1 MKTKIT
7 LIAVTLLMLTSCIKN
22 YINDHPHND
31 DKVVFTETNYAYEP
45 ELYKQYLQIELKIA
59 VERRDFLQGVIA
71 NGQGTKKDIEE
82 RDALNERIEY
92 LNPELESALSNIEN
106 LVLAKPI
113 PCPES
118 TGFDLCY
125 PNLDKLVFPRNR
137 EILGFI
143 VLTENQ
149 EEIHNINKSEQ
160 LGVPGLENFATYQNI
175 DLEGYKGKLNFV
187 VTRKDL
193 NGEEITYLATA
204 TK

>member
-7 LIAVTLLMLTSCIKN
+7 LVAVTLLLLTSCIKN
-22 YINDHPHND
+22 YINEHPNND
-31 DKVVFTETNYAYEP
+31 EKVVFTETNYAYEP
-45 ELYKQYLQIELKIA
+45 ELYKQYLQIELDGA
-59 VERRDFLQGVIA
+59 VERRDFLQEVIDI
-71 NGQGTKKDIEE
+71 GQGTKKDIEE
-82 RDALNERIEY
+82 RDTLNERIEY
-92 LNPELESALSNIEN
+92 LNLELESAVGNIEN

-137 EILGFI
+137 EILGLL

-149 EEIHNINKSEQ
+149 EEVHNIKESEQ

-175 DLEGYKGKLNFV
+175 DLEGYNGKLNFI

-193 NGEEITYLATA
+193 NGDEITYLATA
-204 TK
+204 LK